1 MECRRP
7 TSRDLNAALSAMQ
20 FQISPLKMEAAGVNR
35 SANSAEYTRWN
46 GYLWRKAA
54 VRGLRPKV
62 YCRPSMQHIWNT
74 TSLGVAIEYSCGGT
88 MATSDKLIGY
98 QADAI

>member
-35 SANSAEYTRWN
+35 SANSAEYTRC
-46 GYLWRKAA
+46 AM
-54 VRGLRPKV
+54 RPV
-62 YCRPSMQHIWNT
+62 TEMT
-74 TSLGVAIEYSCGGT
+74 DE
-88 MATSDKLIGY
+88 
-98 QADAI
+98 

>member
-54 VRGLRPKV
+54 VHGSRPRYIGKDESTSQCRMGLPCTRASWSP
-62 YCRPSMQHIWNT
+62 
-74 TSLGVAIEYSCGGT
+74 
-88 MATSDKLIGY
+88 
-98 QADAI
+98 

>member
-46 GYLWRKAA
+46 GYLWRI
-54 VRGLRPKV
+54 L
-62 YCRPSMQHIWNT
+62 
-74 TSLGVAIEYSCGGT
+74 
-88 MATSDKLIGY
+88 LI
-98 QADAI
+98 

>member
-54 VRGLRPKV
+54 GHRNGGRVNAVDGIRTTAIFSIRRAAE
-62 YCRPSMQHIWNT
+62 RPS
-74 TSLGVAIEYSCGGT
+74 VR
-88 MATSDKLIGY
+88 
-98 QADAI
+98 

>member
-46 GYLWRKAA
+46 GYLWRAKQTYD
-54 VRGLRPKV
+54 GGIHKV
-62 YCRPSMQHIWNT
+62 ASKIT
-74 TSLGVAIEYSCGGT
+74 
-88 MATSDKLIGY
+88 
-98 QADAI
+98 